1 MAFINL
7 VMLGLGLPSL
17 ALCTSSLLGS
27 MTFKDSMEMDSVCV
41 VLTVIEQPVYINTCF
56 ASSTVAT
63 IHGYTTTIPGP
74 TCIDITVTSSQT
86 INPLTVDYTTLT
98 TDIYTTVCPS
108 PTTFIFNSR
117 IYTVTEATTI
127 TITGE

>member
-1 MAFINL
+1 MAIINL
-7 VMLGLGLPSL
+7 AISGLGLPTL

-27 MTFKDSMEMDSVCV
+27 MPFKDSMEMESFCV
-41 VLTVIEQPVYINTCF
+41 VWTVIEQPVYINTCF

-63 IHGYTTTIPGP
+63 IHDYKTTIPGP

-86 INPLTVDYTTLT
+86 INPLTVDYTALT

-108 PTTFIFNSR
+108 PTTFTYNSR

-127 TITGE
+127 TITGK